1 MQRLSLAITALE
13 VLDSFFFFFF
23 FNYVHVCMS
32 ECVCVQA
39 GAKRVRRE
47 CLIPLELEL
56 LGTVTALWVLG
67 TEPCS
72 EQEQLLLNHLYSS

>member
-1 MQRLSLAITALE
+1 
-13 VLDSFFFFFF
+13 
-23 FNYVHVCMS
+23 MS